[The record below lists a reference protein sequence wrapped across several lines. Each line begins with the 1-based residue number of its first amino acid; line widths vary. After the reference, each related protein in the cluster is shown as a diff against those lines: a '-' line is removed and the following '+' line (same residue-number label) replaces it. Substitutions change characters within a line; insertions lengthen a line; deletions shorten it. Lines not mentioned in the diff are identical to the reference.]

1 MSLKARVG
9 VFQPF
14 LKSFSKSTTNYSGR
28 ILGSNNVIS
37 GRGQSLIVNHQSI
50 RCLSTVNPAEG
61 EVKTDPPVTGGGNEA
76 TDDFY
81 DIIIAG
87 GGLVGTAL
95 AVSLGTSGRLS
106 NKRILL
112 LESAPKF
119 WTKPPE
125 AGKDQ
130 NGVNY
135 SNRVVALS
143 PGSKALLTKMGAWEN
158 VWRHQTVKS
167 LQASNFI

>member
-9 VFQPF
+9 AFQPF
-14 LKSFSKSTTNYSGR
+14 FKSFSKSTTNC
-28 ILGSNNVIS
+28 
-37 GRGQSLIVNHQSI
+37 RGLIVNHQSI
-50 RCLSTVNPAEG
+50 RCLSTVNAG
-61 EVKTDPPVTGGGNEA
+61 EEEKRDPSVTGTSEVA
-76 TDDFY
+76 EDFY
-81 DIIIAG
+81 DVIIAG

-106 NKRILL
+106 NKRVLL

-130 NGVNY
+130 NGVSY

-143 PGSKALLTKMGAWEN
+143 PGSKALLTKMGVWED

-167 LQASNFI
+167 LQV